1 MSEFTYQDPFPM
13 ASDDATSYR
22 LLTTDHVSV
31 TSFDGKEVLKIDPE
45 GLTLLARE
53 AVRDVSFLLRTSHLE
68 QVAAIL
74 KDPEASAN
82 DRGVALAM
90 LKNAE
95 VSADFVI
102 FSTRRKWESVCP
114 GWRVID

>member
-45 GLTLLARE
+45 
-53 AVRDVSFLLRTSHLE
+53 D
-68 QVAAIL
+68 
-74 KDPEASAN
+74 
-82 DRGVALAM
+82 
-90 LKNAE
+90 
-95 VSADFVI
+95 
-102 FSTRRKWESVCP
+102 
-114 GWRVID
+114 